1 MAYLSIER
9 GIAEDAEEYLN
20 KVSDCPEKTMN
31 MSLVYYLKG
40 DIDNAIRLAK
50 AASQQ
55 GVKEAE
61 MQLEEYSKFKEIK

>member
-1 MAYLSIER
+1 
-9 GIAEDAEEYLN
+9 
-20 KVSDCPEKTMN
+20 MN